1 MEILPTRSLLRWH
14 RYVGLVTAPL
24 ILMFA
29 VSGVWQVFRY
39 QQSRKD
45 GSYVAPPALT
55 FVSDIHMA
63 EGMGRNPAAQPLR
76 WVLSAAGLML
86 AFATSLG
93 IVAALRV
100 TRPRWLAV
108 VLLLG
113 GTLLPALLLL
123 VAKLGAPPPPPPG
136 T

>member
-1 MEILPTRSLLRWH
+1 MDLLPTRSLLRWH

-24 ILMFA
+24 ILLFA
-29 VSGVWQVFRY
+29 ISGVWQVFRF
-39 QQSRKD
+39 QQNTKD
-45 GSYVAPPALT
+45 GSYVAPAPLT

-63 EGMGRNPAAQPLR
+63 EGMGKNPAAQPLR
-76 WVLSAAGLML
+76 YVLSAAGVLL

-100 TRPRWLAV
+100 TKPRWLAG
-108 VLLLG
+108 VLLFIG
-113 GTLLPALLLL
+113 FLLPALLLL
-123 VAKLGAPPPPPPG
+123 IAKLGAPPPPPG